1 VGALVLVFLPTI
13 KTIFVGV
20 APATVSSPSVIF
32 QPESNP
38 DSSAATTTDNGVT
51 TFGPISALPV
61 DTLLTPV
68 VAASAPAAATSS
80 PAAVAGVVF
89 ATPAPPVA
97 TIANASSA
105 PSASAA
111 LTPSAKAL
119 LVLTAKT
126 MSWAQVTDA
135 GGQILLSRNLESG
148 EAIGLSGALP
158 LAVIVGRVNAV
169 EVQVRGKPFDLSLY
183 ARENVARFEV
193 K

>member
-1 VGALVLVFLPTI
+1 
-13 KTIFVGV
+13 
-20 APATVSSPSVIF
+20 
-32 QPESNP
+32 
-38 DSSAATTTDNGVT
+38 
-51 TFGPISALPV
+51 
-61 DTLLTPV
+61 
-68 VAASAPAAATSS
+68 
-80 PAAVAGVVF
+80 
-89 ATPAPPVA
+89 
-97 TIANASSA
+97 
-105 PSASAA
+105 
-111 LTPSAKAL
+111 
-119 LVLTAKT
+119 